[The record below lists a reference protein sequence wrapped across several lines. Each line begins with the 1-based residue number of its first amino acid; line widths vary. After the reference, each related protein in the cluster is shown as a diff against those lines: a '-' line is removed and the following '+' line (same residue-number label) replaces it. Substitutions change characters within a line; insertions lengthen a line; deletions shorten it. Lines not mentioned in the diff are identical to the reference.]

1 MYLADSLGVALTG
14 MTFTN
19 YAYLDFT
26 AGPIVVQLQAL
37 NLPSCIGLQP
47 PVFTI

>member
-1 MYLADSLGVALTG
+1 MYLADSLGVAL